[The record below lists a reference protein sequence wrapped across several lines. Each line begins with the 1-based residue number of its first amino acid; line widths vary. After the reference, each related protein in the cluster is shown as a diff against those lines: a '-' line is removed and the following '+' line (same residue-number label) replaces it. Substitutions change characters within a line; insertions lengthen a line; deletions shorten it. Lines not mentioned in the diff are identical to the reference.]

1 MYNLHNSGRHDGAVG
16 LEFFFDIVVGPRL
29 RAVAHKQVGRSVV
42 STSCIHKCA
51 QIHVYIYKIC
61 AKSLRVYMYITRAKW
76 LICVRTYFHVYTY
89 DLCQKALVL
98 QVSFAEELCSSG
110 FFFHRP

>member
-42 STSCIHKCA
+42 STSCIRKCA
-51 QIHVYIYKIC
+51 QIHVYIYKIRYVPKAYVC
-61 AKSLRVYMYITRAKW
+61 TYILHVPNGQYVYVPTI
-76 LICVRTYFHVYTY
+76 HV
-89 DLCQKALVL
+89 
-98 QVSFAEELCSSG
+98 
-110 FFFHRP
+110 